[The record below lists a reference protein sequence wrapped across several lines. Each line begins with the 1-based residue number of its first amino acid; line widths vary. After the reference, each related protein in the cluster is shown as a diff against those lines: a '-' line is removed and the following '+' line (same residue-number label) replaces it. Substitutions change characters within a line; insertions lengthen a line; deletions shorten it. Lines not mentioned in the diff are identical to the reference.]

1 MSTPADSGD
10 KLRLPVDERI
20 SGHASSATGDETS
33 SKREN
38 MRSLIERYFYQ
49 LLEGCSNKQCGNVNC
64 KSSGQVSALT
74 PNQAAAKA
82 LQLFFQG
89 ASLCD
94 MDQKPCDKRRPR
106 QTINLDQEE
115 SSSSS
120 NVTICDKADEGAAT
134 SRTDDD
140 GPNCM
145 R

>member
-1 MSTPADSGD
+1 
-10 KLRLPVDERI
+10 
-20 SGHASSATGDETS
+20 
-33 SKREN
+33 

-49 LLEGCSNKQCGNVNC
+49 LLEGCSNKHCENVNC

-94 MDQKPCDKRRPR
+94 NDQRPCDKRRAS
-106 QTINLDQEE
+106 QTTNLDQEE

-120 NVTICDKADEGAAT
+120 NVTTCDKTGGGADDAA
-134 SRTDDD
+134 
-140 GPNCM
+140 NCM